1 MAKFNMRVHFACV
14 GYYTV
19 YAGNLNHAEILAEEK
34 MLSNI
39 PDGVDYDI
47 DFEEFDPKDFE
58 VAGEE

>member
-1 MAKFNMRVHFACV
+1 MVKFNIRVHFSCV

-34 MLSNI
+34 LLSNI
-39 PDGVDYDI
+39 PDGVDYDT